1 MAYAGIRST
10 GLPALSALL
19 DVQRIKIKARW
30 VIVDFT
36 NSPATGFLKKTVLI
50 TIFLSW

>member
-10 GLPALSALL
+10 GLPALPAPL

-30 VIVDFT
+30 VITDFT
-36 NSPATGFLKKTVLI
+36 NSIAHWILEKGRF
-50 TIFLSW
+50 